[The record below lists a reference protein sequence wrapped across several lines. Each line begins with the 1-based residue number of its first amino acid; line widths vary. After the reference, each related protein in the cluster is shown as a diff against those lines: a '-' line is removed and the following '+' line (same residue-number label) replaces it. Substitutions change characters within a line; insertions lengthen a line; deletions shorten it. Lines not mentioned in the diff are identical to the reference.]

1 MKTTAADRGSAT
13 RPYLRAPDRER
24 QLLDVAAEIVGEGGV
39 EKLAMA
45 GLAERAGVS
54 RQLVY
59 THFSDLESLVR
70 ALILDRLSAVDRHIA
85 VALAKGPGRA
95 EPAIRF
101 ATRAFLSLEP
111 GDRRI
116 LRALLVQA
124 GNPHH
129 ELSALGSALR
139 ERMIDRWVPVVGAEQ
154 PAGTELPSRA
164 QVWAIINALFG
175 LGDMVDDETVSPD
188 QAVEV
193 VAQISARVAGRG

>member
-1 MKTTAADRGSAT
+1 MNTTAADHGPRT
-13 RPYLRAPDRER
+13 RPYLRAADRER

-85 VALAKGPGRA
+85 VALEKRPGQA

-111 GDRRI
+111 SDRRI
-116 LRALLVQA
+116 IRALLVQA
-124 GNPHH
+124 GNPRH
-129 ELSALGSALR
+129 ELSAVGATLR
-139 ERMIDRWVPVVGAEQ
+139 ERMIDRWVPVVGSDLPRGAEV
-154 PAGTELPSRA
+154 PSRA

-175 LGDMVDDETVSPD
+175 LGDMVDEETVSTD